1 MVYLVHSNSYD
12 MNCFSFLSSNKESRT
27 DVRLSLSCRPKK
39 TSGLARDL
47 HGAPDMVDAAV
58 GQVKH
63 IPFIKFNSNAGG
75 KESLKFFEITQRIWK
90 RQENARKAKKALCS
104 EENGRVAC

>member
-1 MVYLVHSNSYD
+1 MSLYKFFLMVYLVHSNSYD

-27 DVRLSLSCRPKK
+27 DVRLSLSCCPKK

-47 HGAPDMVDAAV
+47 HGAADMVDAAV

-63 IPFIKFNSNAGG
+63 IPFIKFNSNAG
-75 KESLKFFEITQRIWK
+75 
-90 RQENARKAKKALCS
+90 RKK
-104 EENGRVAC
+104 V

>member
-27 DVRLSLSCRPKK
+27 DVRLSLSCCQKR

-47 HGAPDMVDAAV
+47 HGAPDMMDAAV

-75 KESLKFFEITQRIWK
+75 KGSLKFFEITQRIWK

>member
-1 MVYLVHSNSYD
+1 ML
-12 MNCFSFLSSNKESRT
+12 FLSILKQREPHRRAALF
-27 DVRLSLSCRPKK
+27 VMLSKK
-39 TSGLARDL
+39 TSVLARDL

-75 KESLKFFEITQRIWK
+75 KGSLKFFEITQRIWK